1 MAGKVDA
8 EKSKF
13 EAIGKRIAGLRV
25 KRGWTQQYLAERL
38 AISRVAVSHI
48 ETALSIPSERTIT
61 LLAGLFKLQPHD
73 LVAGTT
79 YPQAKG
85 ERLPFVTCSYTP
97 VELQLALLDN
107 DLAWVARLSDT
118 HERSSLAQQVYYQ
131 WVPRLAE
138 LTRSSIDPNDQYHL
152 EQAREKLYALNV

>member
-1 MAGKVDA
+1 MVEKNDAGNQ
-8 EKSKF
+8 KF
-13 EAIGKRIAGLRV
+13 EAIGKRIARLRV
-25 KRGWTQQYLAERL
+25 ERGWTQQYLAERL

-107 DLAWVARLSDT
+107 DLAWVARRSDA
-118 HERSSLAQQVYYQ
+118 HERNNLAQQVYHE
-131 WVPRLAE
+131 WIPRLAY
-138 LTRSSIDPNDQYHL
+138 LARSSIDPNDQNLL
-152 EQAREKLYALNV
+152 ERAREKLYALNV